1 MIKTTLHIVDGDST
15 GGTLR
20 QSSVVWIIGSA
31 ACTYPEIRCP
41 GAGMGVESC
50 RQKARSSTFER
61 GLCPRRQLRPNSVGR
76 LACMP
81 VGTVPLWA

>member
-1 MIKTTLHIVDGDST
+1 MVADVKTTLHIVDGDST

-20 QSSVVWIIGSA
+20 QSSVAWIIGSA

-50 RQKARSSTFER
+50 R
-61 GLCPRRQLRPNSVGR
+61 
-76 LACMP
+76 
-81 VGTVPLWA
+81 